1 MRILVLIVAFIIFS
15 PTLQGQEILKTPIK
29 EKSSF
34 LKDLYTD
41 FLKYGTVYGAG
52 DISNSIEAAEP
63 TFFLRTNQ
71 DGSLYSIPD
80 VVDNTEVFP
89 FDYRYGFGI
98 RKLARFDYERKPK
111 NFYDG
116 TENQLAFS
124 APTSAFKGLEY
135 QFHFEKER
143 WRGEDFTNFNYFLK
157 HTGKYHIAKIQA
169 REVGKINLNYNSA
182 ELRARLPIG
191 KKFSI
196 SAGAIVRGH
205 ERAYGYN
212 PVEIWLNETA
222 IQYDGNGNVIIGPDG
237 NPAEYPVN
245 QWYSLGREYGY
256 QDIFYTQTST
266 DPYGNEVVLQ
276 DWYWINE
283 EGETIASSDLDF
295 RERIMP
301 GLMNRFNGEAW
312 DLLDPWMEIAP
323 IVGVDFYHYKRD
335 FWLHAYANYILP
347 YHKYIAGEEEFSYLN
362 RNNWGK
368 GGLILDN
375 DLEQWDDYSAG
386 ISLGTKLG
394 KNLGVFVEGEYTKM
408 WDSKLY
414 QTTFGLNYTF
424 K

>member
-1 MRILVLIVAFIIFS
+1 MKKLLLL
-15 PTLQGQEILKTPIK
+15 TLLLFTLSSFGQED
-29 EKSSF
+29 
-34 LKDLYTD
+34 KDKFFESIYKD

-52 DISNSIEAAEP
+52 DISNSVEAAEP
-63 TFFLRTNQ
+63 TYFLRTNQ

-80 VVDNTEVFP
+80 VVNNTEVFP

-116 TENQLAFS
+116 TEEQLVFG
-124 APTSAFKGLEY
+124 APTSAVQGLEY

-143 WRGEDFTNFNYFLK
+143 WNGRDFTNYNFFLK
-157 HTGKYHIAKIQA
+157 HTGKYHIVKAQS
-169 REVGKINLNYNSA
+169 RSVGKINLNFKSA

-191 KKFSI
+191 KKFSF

-212 PVEIWLNETA
+212 PIEIWLNET
-222 IQYDGNGNVIIGPDG
+222 DEFGN
-237 NPAEYPVN
+237 PVN
-245 QWYSLGREYGY
+245 QWYTLGYENGY
-256 QDIFYTQTST
+256 TDVFYTQTST
-266 DPYGNEVVLQ
+266 DYNTGEEITTQ
-276 DWYWINE
+276 DWYWVDE
-283 EGETIASSDLDF
+283 EGNQVASSDLDF

-323 IVGVDFYHYKRD
+323 IVGVDFYHYKRN
-335 FWLHAYANYILP
+335 FWFHAYANYILP
-347 YHKYIAGEEEFSYLN
+347 YHNYIAGEEEFSYLN

-368 GGLILDN
+368 GGLN
-375 DLEQWDDYSAG
+375 QNSELEQWVDYSFG
-386 ISLGTKLG
+386 LSLGTKIG
-394 KNLGVFVEGEYTKM
+394 KNLGIFIEGEYSKM
-408 WDSKLY
+408 WDSKLH

>member
-1 MRILVLIVAFIIFS
+1 MKKLLLLILLSF
-15 PTLQGQEILKTPIK
+15 TLLSFGQEPTALGKDK
-29 EKSSF
+29 FFKS
-34 LKDLYTD
+34 LYKD
-41 FLKYGTVYGAG
+41 FLKYGTIYGAG

-63 TFFLRTNQ
+63 TYFLRTNP

-80 VVDNTEVFP
+80 VVDNTPVYP

-116 TENQLAFS
+116 TEEQLVFS
-124 APTSAFKGLEY
+124 APTSAITGLEY
-135 QFHFEKER
+135 QLHFEKER
-143 WRGEDFTNFNYFLK
+143 WRGEDFTNYNFFLK
-157 HTGKYHIAKIQA
+157 HTGKYHIAKIQS
-169 REVGKINLNYNSA
+169 RQVGKINLNYNSS

-212 PVEIWLNETA
+212 PIEIWLNETE
-222 IQYDGNGNVIIGPDG
+222 IVTDGQGNEFEV
-237 NPAEYPVN
+237 PVN
-245 QWYSLGREYGY
+245 QWYQLGRDNGY
-256 QDIFYTQTST
+256 TDIFYTQTSIS
-266 DPYGNEVVLQ
+266 PYGGETVTQ
-276 DWYWINE
+276 DWCWVDEN
-283 EGETIASSDLDF
+283 GVQVAHSDLDF
-295 RERIMP
+295 RERVMP
-301 GLMNRFNGEAW
+301 ILMNQFNSRAW
-312 DLLDPWMEIAP
+312 DLLDPWMEVAP
-323 IVGVDFYHYKRD
+323 IVGVDFYHYKRN

-347 YHKYIAGEEEFSYLN
+347 AHTYIAGEEEFSYLN

-368 GGLILDN
+368 GGLRQDSE
-375 DLEQWDDYSAG
+375 LEQWDDYSAG
-386 ISLGTKLG
+386 LSFGTKIG
-394 KNLGVFVEGEYTKM
+394 KNLGIFIEGEYSKM

>member
-1 MRILVLIVAFIIFS
+1 MKKLLLLLLF
-15 PTLQGQEILKTPIK
+15 TLPSFGQEPTALGKDK
-29 EKSSF
+29 FFKSIY
-34 LKDLYTD
+34 KD

-52 DISNSIEAAEP
+52 DISNSVEASEP
-63 TFFLRTNQ
+63 TYFLRTNQ

-80 VVDNTEVFP
+80 VVNNTEIFP
-89 FDYRYGFGI
+89 YDYRYGFGI
-98 RKLARFDYERKPK
+98 RKLARFNYERKPK

-124 APTSAFKGLEY
+124 APTSAVQGLEY

-143 WRGEDFTNFNYFLK
+143 WRGQDFKNHNFFLK
-157 HTGKYHIAKIQA
+157 HTGKYHIVKIQS
-169 REVGKINLNYNSA
+169 RQVGKINLNYNSA

-212 PVEIWLNETA
+212 PIEIWLNETE
-222 IQYDGNGNVIIGPDG
+222 IVTDEQGNEFEVPI
-237 NPAEYPVN
+237 N
-245 QWYSLGREYGY
+245 QWYQLGRDNGY
-256 QDIFYTQTST
+256 TDIFYTQTST
-266 DPYGNEVVLQ
+266 TPYGGETVTQ
-276 DWYWINE
+276 DWCWVDEN
-283 EGETIASSDLDF
+283 GVQVAHSDLDF
-295 RERIMP
+295 RERVMP
-301 GLMNRFNGEAW
+301 ILMNEFNGRAW
-312 DLLDPWMEIAP
+312 DLLDPWIEVAP
-323 IVGVDFYHYKRD
+323 IVGVDFYHYKRN

-347 YHKYIAGEEEFSYLN
+347 AHTYIAGEEEFSYLN

-368 GGLILDN
+368 GGLRQESE
-375 DLEQWDDYSAG
+375 LEQWDDYSAG
-386 ISLGTKLG
+386 LSFGTKIG
-394 KNLGVFVEGEYTKM
+394 KNLGIFIEGEYSKM